1 VDTPCSLA
9 ERAPGGEW
17 RAAAVTRCFAPSA
30 LRHGS
35 STLKS
40 GRPRDLLA
48 AMRAS
53 LDDVCGCF
61 PTGRHYPGI
70 ADLIASTVVEV
81 AGLSRHLEP
90 TASWSVQKL
99 AVIDCETTGRSPTE
113 DRVLEVGVACF
124 EGGELTKLESWLCN
138 PGIPVPEESRAIHNI
153 SDEELAGAP
162 PFAAIVQKIV
172 RSIDGHLP
180 VAYNAEFDRA
190 FLHAELAR
198 AGFADKNVPPAF
210 DPEVTWVDPLVW
222 ARELHKDERG
232 HRLGEV
238 CARLGVA
245 LDNAHRAASDAQA
258 TGRVLLALAP
268 RMPTPYSELIRLQ
281 SQYGARQDVDLQM
294 NYRRR
299 G

>member
-1 VDTPCSLA
+1 
-9 ERAPGGEW
+9 
-17 RAAAVTRCFAPSA
+17 
-30 LRHGS
+30 
-35 STLKS
+35 
-40 GRPRDLLA
+40 
-48 AMRAS
+48 MRAS

-70 ADLIASTVVEV
+70 ADMIASTVVDV
-81 AGLSRHLEP
+81 AGLSPHLAP
-90 TASWSVQKL
+90 SVAWSAQKL
-99 AVIDCETTGRSPTE
+99 AVIDCETTGRSPAE
-113 DRVLEVGVACF
+113 DRVIEVGVACF
-124 EGGELTKLESWLCN
+124 EDGELKQLESWLCN

-162 PFAAIVQKIV
+162 PFAAIVEKLAAM
-172 RSIDGHLP
+172 IDGHLP

-198 AGFADKNVPPAF
+198 TGVAPSRTPPAF
-210 DPEVTWVDPLVW
+210 DPEVSWVDPLVW
-222 ARELHKDERG
+222 VRELHKDERS

-238 CARLGVA
+238 CGRLGVA

-268 RMPTPYSELIRLQ
+268 RMPSTYGELIRLQ